1 MFFEELKIGVLLIT
15 VCIVGRNRVACV
27 FSGSCLSLEAILE
40 KRNKARRDG
49 DLERLGRINVS
60 SRLSLPEATRLV
72 ELLRLANFKRDE
84 VIVGDDALW
93 YRLPLRGS
101 SFLSLDLHEQIAFTL
116 LKLRSDSESRNC
128 AARY

>member
-1 MFFEELKIGVLLIT
+1 M
-15 VCIVGRNRVACV
+15 
-27 FSGSCLSLEAILE
+27 E